1 MGKKISSRDNSV
13 NKSDNFLIL
22 SQLHLEIATDTIRP
36 ASFRAVTLQG
46 KPQMPGSTKTQE
58 TCTLLS
64 DEEDMFD

>member
-1 MGKKISSRDNSV
+1 MGKKISRSDNSV

-22 SQLHLEIATDTIRP
+22 SQLLPEIATDTIRR
-36 ASFRAVTLQG
+36 ASIRAVTLQG

-58 TCTLLS
+58 TRTLLS